1 MTIAE
6 NPEVAY
12 RSTQEASMATIQ
24 KTVVTTEIG
33 PREIAAGVAYVHD
46 IELDDDEQLKD
57 GQRVE
62 IRDGGGTFRAA
73 IVDGRVGPRWRLRIQ
88 P

>member
-1 MTIAE
+1 MAE

-12 RSTQEASMATIQ
+12 RSTQEAFMATIQ
-24 KTVVTTEIG
+24 NTVVTTEIG

-62 IRDGGGTFRAA
+62 IRDGGGNFRAA

>member
-1 MTIAE
+1 MAE

-12 RSTQEASMATIQ
+12 RSTQEAFMATIQ

-62 IRDGGGTFRAA
+62 IRDGGGNFRAA

>member
-1 MTIAE
+1 
-6 NPEVAY
+6 
-12 RSTQEASMATIQ
+12 MATIQ

-46 IELDDDEQLKD
+46 IELEDDAKLEV

-73 IVDGRVGPRWRLRIQ
+73 VVDERVGPRWRLRIQ